1 MKKFFCYLVSVF
13 TIMFSNLTVLAEETG
28 RDTGN
33 ISVTG
38 DTTITFTNSKSGTV
52 PTGVLTGNT
61 WMYVVLMLVAVAVI
75 AIIIRKRR
83 INNYE

>member
-1 MKKFFCYLVSVF
+1 MKQ
-13 TIMFSNLTVLAEETG
+13 MFYFLLPFLTVMLNPLSVLAEETG

-52 PTGVLTGNT
+52 PTGLLTGNT
-61 WMYVVLMLVAVAVI
+61 WMYIAVMLVAIVII
-75 AIIIRKRR
+75 AIIIRKRKAER
-83 INNYE
+83 YE